1 MENSHKKYNIGIEI
15 GGTNIK
21 VAVVDCT
28 IKIQEIIETILNKSI
43 LVKEFKTVHNPEDTI
58 REISEWLI
66 KENQISSQV
75 INKVC
80 ISMFGPLNLGKKSED
95 YGTVLNTPKPG
106 WKGFNVVKSFA
117 EYLNISK
124 ENIIIELDVNCAAYL
139 EYKLGNHK
147 YVFLKLL
154 NYK

>member
-1 MENSHKKYNIGIEI
+1 MELQLNKKFNIGIEI

-21 VAVVDCT
+21 VALVDST
-28 IKIQEIIETILNKSI
+28 LHIKEIINIILHKSI
-43 LVKEFKTVHNPEDTI
+43 LVKEFKTSKNPEDTI
-58 REISEWLI
+58 REISEWVI
-66 KENQISSQV
+66 KENQINSEV

-80 ISMFGPLNLGKKSED
+80 ISMFGPLNLRQNSED

-117 EYLNISK
+117 GNLNISR
-124 ENIIIELDVNCAAYL
+124 ENIVIELDVNCAAYL

-147 YVFLKLL
+147 
-154 NYK
+154 